1 MATLNRSMQYSL
13 ADATWFTLMCINN
26 ILGLV
31 VATHAVKVVEAFSR
45 TKTIVYPGGYWEISA
60 FVGST
65 AILSAFLIHRSK
77 LSMNKLAAGFF
88 ATVTPLLLTGLSV
101 YRLWENLYK

>member
-13 ADATWFTLMCINN
+13 ADATWFALMCVNN

-31 VATHAVKVVEAFSR
+31 VATHTVKVVEAFSR
-45 TKTIVYPGGYWEISA
+45 TRTIAYPGGYWKISA
-60 FVGST
+60 FVGLT
-65 AILSAFLIHRSK
+65 AILSAFLIHKSK
-77 LSMNKLAAGFF
+77 MSMNKLATGFF
-88 ATVTPLLLTGLSV
+88 ATAIPLLLTGLSV